1 MVGKE
6 EKQEMVEKVVEVK
19 MATKTKAAEDE
30 VRERGH
36 AHNLV

>member
-1 MVGKE
+1 MKWW
-6 EKQEMVEKVVEVK
+6 EKVVGVK
-19 MATKTKAAEDE
+19 MTMKTKAADDE